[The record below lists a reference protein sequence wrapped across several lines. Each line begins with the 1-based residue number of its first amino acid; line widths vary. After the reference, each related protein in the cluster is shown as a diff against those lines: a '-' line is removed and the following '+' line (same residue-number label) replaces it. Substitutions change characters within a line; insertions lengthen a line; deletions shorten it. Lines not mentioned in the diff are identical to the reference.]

1 MPSTIP
7 THRRHCWPNG
17 PPRGRPEGPK
27 ALPPPSAA
35 HGVDRRLPD
44 GGPGGDRRRHR
55 RPQVR
60 RGGLCPIFGGSAA
73 QTEII
78 DKIGYPVGASDTDN
92 GVTITADAV
101 MGDAYNAAIIFTIT
115 RDDGTALLPAGT
127 EDAMLLVRGGGA
139 DLNIPGGTHGGS
151 WFVDEDPADNT
162 VQLIQTISADVP
174 LNDCTATAKFDDLWM
189 WDEESGEAVPFAE
202 GTWKLRFDVQY
213 EDASVTLGGGETFT
227 QAGMTFTI
235 DAVTVSPV
243 AFKVDYT
250 VDSEVQWSDSGSGQQ
265 SEADSREMQRYF
277 ENVEIL
283 LTKVDGTVI
292 DLSNA
297 GGSISPRTA
306 SPSAPRARCSL
317 KSSLWRRL
325 RASPWAAWC
334 SLWRDQKR
342 NEKAEP
348 PKLRFLIS
356 KVLP

>member
-1 MPSTIP
+1 MNSQFEYKDAMNALHYTDAQ
-7 THRRHCWPNG
+7 
-17 PPRGRPEGPK
+17 K
-27 ALPPPSAA
+27 ALLAERAAQAARKAQKRSRRPLLRTALIAACLTAALAVTAGATGVLKSAA
-35 HGVDRRLPD
+35 EAFA
-44 GGPGGDRRRHR
+44 
-55 RPQVR
+55 
-60 RGGLCPIFGGSAA
+60 PIFGGSAA

-297 GGSISPRTA
+297 GGSISPQDGVTVC
-306 SPSAPRARCSL
+306 SKSAVFSQIIPVEEIES
-317 KSSLWRRL
+317 
-325 RASPWAAWC
+325 
-334 SLWRDQKR
+334 
-342 NEKAEP
+342 
-348 PKLRFLIS
+348 IS
-356 KVLP
+356 VGGVVLPLA

>member
-1 MPSTIP
+1 MNSQFEYKTAMDALRY
-7 THRRHCWPNG
+7 TD
-17 PPRGRPEGPK
+17 EQK
-27 ALPPPSAA
+27 ALLAEHAAQAARKAQARSHRPLLRTALIAACLTAALAVTAGATGILKSAGEA
-35 HGVDRRLPD
+35 FA
-44 GGPGGDRRRHR
+44 
-55 RPQVR
+55 
-60 RGGLCPIFGGSAA
+60 PIFGGSAA

-78 DKIGYPVGASDTDN
+78 DKIGYPIGASDTAG
-92 GVTITADAV
+92 GVTITADAIL
-101 MGDAYNAAIIFTIT
+101 GDAYNAAIVFTIT

-162 VQLIQTISADVP
+162 VQL
-174 LNDCTATAKFDDLWM
+174 DLWM

-250 VDSEVQWSDSGSGQQ
+250 VDSEVQWSDSGSGRQ
-265 SEADSREMQRYF
+265 SEADTREMQRYF

-283 LTKVDGTVI
+283 LTKTDGSVM
-292 DLSNA
+292 DLSST
-297 GGSISPRTA
+297 GGSISPDNGTTV
-306 SPSAPRARCSL
+306 CSKNGFFSEIIPMEEIERITVGGVAFPL
-317 KSSLWRRL
+317 
-325 RASPWAAWC
+325 A
-334 SLWRDQKR
+334 
-342 NEKAEP
+342 
-348 PKLRFLIS
+348 
-356 KVLP
+356 

>member
-1 MPSTIP
+1 MNSQFEYKDAMHALHYTDAQKVLLAERAAQ
-7 THRRHCWPNG
+7 TARKAQKRSRRPLL
-17 PPRGRPEGPK
+17 RT
-27 ALPPPSAA
+27 ALIAACLTAALAVTAGATGVLKSAA
-35 HGVDRRLPD
+35 EAFA
-44 GGPGGDRRRHR
+44 
-55 RPQVR
+55 
-60 RGGLCPIFGGSAA
+60 PIFGGSAA

-151 WFVDEDPADNT
+151 WFVDEDPDDNT

-202 GTWKLRFDVQY
+202 GTWKLRFDVRY

-297 GGSISPRTA
+297 GGSISPQDGVTA
-306 SPSAPRARCSL
+306 CSKSAVFSQIIPVEEIES
-317 KSSLWRRL
+317 
-325 RASPWAAWC
+325 
-334 SLWRDQKR
+334 
-342 NEKAEP
+342 
-348 PKLRFLIS
+348 IS
-356 KVLP
+356 VGGVVLPLA

>member
-1 MPSTIP
+1 MNSQFEYKDAMHALHYTDAQ
-7 THRRHCWPNG
+7 
-17 PPRGRPEGPK
+17 K
-27 ALPPPSAA
+27 ALLAERAAQTARKAQKRSRRPLLRTALIAACLTAALAVTAGATGVLKSAA
-35 HGVDRRLPD
+35 EAFA
-44 GGPGGDRRRHR
+44 
-55 RPQVR
+55 
-60 RGGLCPIFGGSAA
+60 PIFGGSAA

-151 WFVDEDPADNT
+151 WFVDEDPDDNT

-202 GTWKLRFDVQY
+202 GTWKLRFDVRY

-297 GGSISPRTA
+297 GGSISPQDGVTA
-306 SPSAPRARCSL
+306 CSKSAVFSQIIPVEEIES
-317 KSSLWRRL
+317 
-325 RASPWAAWC
+325 
-334 SLWRDQKR
+334 
-342 NEKAEP
+342 
-348 PKLRFLIS
+348 IS
-356 KVLP
+356 VGGVVLPLA